1 MLNVMDAHP
10 KFRETPHGG
19 TKAKYRIHSVRIKH
33 LNVQKVEPVFYEDLF
48 LKEVGL
54 GGGNDYSLL
63 KSNPKDQDVL

>member
-1 MLNVMDAHP
+1 M
-10 KFRETPHGG
+10 F
-19 TKAKYRIHSVRIKH
+19 
-33 LNVQKVEPVFYEDLF
+33 KVEPVFYEDLF